1 MRIAAALLAVT
12 VASLASA
19 KLPDPTDDAK
29 AKSVEAAAK
38 SAWSD
43 KVGGYQTCLADDRVA
58 DGYRRTLKATG
69 KDAPVPTPTPPCADP
84 GPYVS
89 ASTPAKPL
97 EASGAHSPPETVT
110 GPPSSPAT
118 QRELSGG
125 KTR

>member
-43 KVGGYQTCLADDRVA
+43 KVGGLSDMP
-58 DGYRRTLKATG
+58 RR
-69 KDAPVPTPTPPCADP
+69 
-84 GPYVS
+84 
-89 ASTPAKPL
+89 
-97 EASGAHSPPETVT
+97 
-110 GPPSSPAT
+110 
-118 QRELSGG
+118 
-125 KTR
+125 